1 MALSSVISVRYQTLS
16 SIVDSLHAVPANI
29 RSRWP
34 ALGHPTG
41 GVLFLLVVFM
51 AFNTSVERLTRLPT
65 DSYFASSLVF
75 EFVRTVGWPVGLAI
89 VFGVATLARFG
100 LLFESWDSLEHGR
113 WIRVFVIMLA
123 TAIAWP
129 LVTIGHNFYFDQSY
143 FFDKVLLAL
152 LLPLILW
159 RPVFIFLFI
168 IPAYLLLWQLGEPA
182 LGGSILAHKLQVTR
196 AINVFAATFLV
207 YALTGFREADRFLIL
222 LCSFV
227 AAGYWVP
234 ALAKLDI
241 AWIGDNHLYFM
252 PLSAYAHGWLAF
264 LSPEQIVEFAR
275 SLMPFDTIMKVFVI
289 VIEALCLA
297 FLVRRW
303 LSISLL
309 VMLIILHLGVFA
321 LYGFLFWTWM
331 ALDLALI
338 VLLVKVTEPGQ
349 TGIFGW
355 KPFILSIVLIGFG
368 SWWAKPPKLGWYDT
382 PLAYNYRIEVT
393 DRLGKTTHVRP
404 EFFGPYSDV
413 FTFSSFSYMVE
424 DRRVLTGPYGV
435 TNDREVNQSLIDAK
449 DALDV
454 FGLEQTKGAIRS
466 DSDRA
471 ERLQEFLARFIA
483 NRALSLDGAAPLRAI
498 GAPPQ
503 FWSFRGEMPIASE
516 IAEIAIVE
524 YTSFFD
530 GDKLTNIRRQELARI
545 NLPLQVVQ

>member
-1 MALSSVISVRYQTLS
+1 MSVRYQALS
-16 SIVDSLHAVPANI
+16 SIIDSLHTVPANT

-34 ALGHPTG
+34 ALGQPIG

-51 AFNTSVERLTRLPT
+51 TFNTSVERLTRLPT
-65 DSYFASSLVF
+65 ESYFASSLVF
-75 EFVRTVGWPVGLAI
+75 EFVRTMSWPVGLAI

-129 LVTIGHNFYFDQSY
+129 LVTFGHNFYFDQSY
-143 FFDKVLLAL
+143 FFDKVLLVL
-152 LLPLILW
+152 LLPLIWW
-159 RPVFIFLFI
+159 RPAFIFLFI
-168 IPAYLLLWQLGEPA
+168 IPAYLLVWQLGEPV
-182 LGGSILAHKLQVTR
+182 LGGTILAHKLQVTR
-196 AINVFAATFLV
+196 AINVFAAAFLV

-234 ALAKLDI
+234 ALAKLDL

-275 SLMPFDTIMKVFVI
+275 WLMPFDTFMKVFVI
-289 VIEALCLA
+289 VIEALCLVLL
-297 FLVRRW
+297 FRRW

-309 VMLIILHLGVFA
+309 AMLIIFHLGVFA

-331 ALDLALI
+331 VLDLALI
-338 VLLVKVTEPGQ
+338 VLLVNVTGSGQ
-349 TGIFGW
+349 ARIFGW

-382 PLAYNYRIEVT
+382 PLTYTYRIEVT
-393 DRLGKTTHVRP
+393 DRLGKTTHVHP

-413 FTFSSFSYMVE
+413 FTFSSFSYMVQ
-424 DRRVLTGPYGV
+424 DRGVLTGPYGV
-435 TNDREVNQSLIDAK
+435 TIDHELYQSLDDAK

-466 DSDRA
+466 NSDRA

-483 NRALSLDGAAPLRAI
+483 NRALRLDVAAPLRSI
-498 GAPPQ
+498 NAPPQ
-503 FWSFRGEMPIASE
+503 FWSFRGETPIVSE
-516 IAEIAIVE
+516 ISEVAIVE

-530 GDKLTNIRRQELARI
+530 GDKLTNIRRQELARLT
-545 NLPLQVVQ
+545 LPWKVFQ